1 MVFAVTERRFD
12 ILTLILVGVVM
23 TVLGFVYQSVQNVV
37 IGSIDIC
44 VGFLTLYLAGIY
56 NQLKKLVDEKADMN
70 KLLERMKDLLYDIY
84 KGN

>member
-1 MVFAVTERRFD
+1 M
-12 ILTLILVGVVM
+12 TLIIAGIVVTILGIVHQSFQNLV
-23 TVLGFVYQSVQNVV
+23 L
-37 IGSIDIC
+37 GSIDIL
-44 VGFLTLYLAGIY
+44 VGILTLYLAGMY

>member
-1 MVFAVTERRFD
+1 MTLVLVGIAVT
-12 ILTLILVGVVM
+12 VM
-23 TVLGFVYQSVQNVV
+23 GYVRQSFQIVI